1 MATKKKS
8 AKRGSKRKSATRK
21 AASPRPARKPARKKT
36 AAKPKRRKTGI
47 ARAGAVAKTVKQKTL
62 RGIDVV
68 VDTGERAWDALKS
81 TTSNVVE
88 SVRERIG
95 GDSPVETEL
104 RRE

>member
-8 AKRGSKRKSATRK
+8 AKRGSKRKAATRKSATRTSATRK
-21 AASPRPARKPARKKT
+21 SSSPKSTARKT
-36 AAKPKRRKTGI
+36 ATKPKRRKTGM
-47 ARAGAVAKTVKQKTL
+47 ARAGAVAETVKQKAL
-62 RGIDVV
+62 QGVDVV

-95 GDSPVETEL
+95 GEPSHS
-104 RRE
+104 

>member
-1 MATKKKS
+1 MATKRKS

-21 AASPRPARKPARKKT
+21 SASARPARKKT
-36 AAKPKRRKTGI
+36 AAKRKRRKTGI
-47 ARAGAVAKTVKQKTL
+47 ARAGAVAKTVKQKTR
-62 RGIDVV
+62 RGIDVMV
-68 VDTGERAWDALKS
+68 GTGERAWDVLKS

-95 GDSPVETEL
+95 RDSPVETEL